1 MDYTV
6 DLLISRPSQQ
16 HPQQICKV
24 KQEAQLSQRGRA
36 MLRIIEYF
44 ARSFKVIEN
53 GTIWK
58 LVYGFLF
65 AFYSNYGRIFSR
77 FDTIHERDGQ
87 SPTQPVT
94 QPPHD
99 GVGHACA

>member
-53 GTIWK
+53 GIIWK
-58 LVYGFLF
+58 LGYGFLF
-65 AFYSNYGRIFSR
+65 AFYSNYGRIFAVSTQYTNVTDSHQR
-77 FDTIHERDGQ
+77 SQ
-87 SPTQPVT
+87 SPSHRTT
-94 QPPHD
+94 
-99 GVGHACA
+99 A